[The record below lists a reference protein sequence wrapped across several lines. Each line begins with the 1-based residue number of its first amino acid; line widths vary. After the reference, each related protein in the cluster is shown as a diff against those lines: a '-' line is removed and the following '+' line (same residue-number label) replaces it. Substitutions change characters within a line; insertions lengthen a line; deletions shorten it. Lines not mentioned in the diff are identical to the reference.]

1 MQNYNIYPGVYPGDL
16 FEVGEFYP
24 PPYHAERVQR
34 YRNNK
39 LLFKGEFL
47 DVFNRL
53 DPSLQ
58 ARFRKSTFL
67 SINLA
72 SIVAKKSADFLF
84 GETPTVSAGKEDN
97 SAEQEALDRLISDN
111 DLNIINYESALSN
124 AYRGDS
130 FYKVRWGQ
138 TYGGQLPKEMDPFR
152 VIIENQN
159 PEYVFPETVQGDANK
174 VIAYHVAYPVMPD
187 PLNPEYWELHVES
200 HYPGTICYRRFEI
213 RPTTQ
218 TAKGVEQW
226 VISNE
231 LTPLRADQETNVPF
245 PLIVHV
251 PNYATDEN
259 WEGVGDL
266 DEHYDILR
274 ELSNRY
280 SLLAEI
286 LDKHSDPAIAVPLG
300 TLEEDE
306 SGVPQF
312 RVGMDKVFEV
322 DGKDDFIPQYIVWNG
337 QVENNFKE
345 IERLTELFFT
355 LNEIPMVALGG
366 GDSGTSGSSGLS
378 IKFRMSSLIS
388 KVNRKRQYYEK
399 GLKRVFIMAQML
411 ETKMDPSKKYE
422 MTIPKIIFKDGLPN
436 DDFEQATI
444 MSTRLGGLPTISQK
458 SALMQLDGLTEEQ
471 AEKELERMK
480 GDQEASSP
488 APVDG
493 TVFNKEE
500 PASPLSKALDKK
512 AKETEE
518 VEEAELQATQAV
530 ESE

>member
-1 MQNYNIYPGVYPGDL
+1 MNTNNIYPGVYPGDL

-24 PPYHAERVQR
+24 PPYHDERIQR
-34 YRNNK
+34 YRMNK
-39 LLFKGEFL
+39 KLFKGDYLE
-47 DVFNRL
+47 VFSKM
-53 DPSLQ
+53 DPSIQ
-58 ARFRKSTFL
+58 SRFRQSTFL

-84 GETPTVSAGKEDN
+84 GETPTFTAGREDN
-97 SAEQEALDRLISDN
+97 SPEQVALDRLVSEN
-111 DLNIINYESALSN
+111 DLNITNYESAMSN

-130 FYKVRWGQ
+130 FYKIRWGQ
-138 TYGGQLPKEMDPFR
+138 THGGQLPKEIDPFR

-159 PEYVFPETVQGDANK
+159 PEFVFPETAQGDSNR

-187 PLNPEYWELHVES
+187 PINPQYWELHVES
-200 HYPGTICYRRFEI
+200 HYAGRIQYRRFEM
-213 RPTTQ
+213 RPVLEGT
-218 TAKGVEQW
+218 KGIEQW
-226 VISNE
+226 VLVNE
-231 LTPLRADQETNVPF
+231 LSALRPDQVTNMPF

-259 WEGVGDL
+259 WEGIGDL

-300 TLEEDE
+300 TMEEDDN
-306 SGVPQF
+306 GVPQF

-337 QVENNFKE
+337 QVENCFKE

-388 KVNRKRQYYEK
+388 KVNRKRQYYDK
-399 GLKRVFIMAQML
+399 GLKRVLLLAQML
-411 ETKMDPSKKYE
+411 EKEVMKTIDYE
-422 MTIPKIIFKDGLPN
+422 ITIPKILFKDGLPN
-436 DDFEQATI
+436 DEFEQATI
-444 MSTRLGGLPTISQK
+444 MSTRLAGMPTISQK
-458 SALMQLDGLTEEQ
+458 SALMMLDGLTEEQ
-471 AEKELERMK
+471 ADIEMERMK
-480 GDQEASSP
+480 ADQEAMNP
-488 APVDG
+488 PPVDG
-493 TVFNKEE
+493 SVFNED
-500 PASPLSKALDKK
+500 STPLGKALDKK
-512 AKETEE
+512 TAEAKNEVASAKE
-518 VEEAELQATQAV
+518 
-530 ESE
+530 